1 MPSSKEDRL
10 EQQRARREAV
20 REKFHCH
27 SPEEE
32 KRRKEELGGR
42 HKSRVAKKLKAVI
55 ASDNDEKRADL
66 DAAIRSAFEKFP
78 SLVNHEYR
86 KCLPTFCGL
95 PDALAE
101 LEIHPHKEQRIMKR
115 ARKEETDMT
124 CTISHAWACTDGTAV
139 RFSLVR
145 GYDSHDRRAWP
156 DYRRSPFTIACAY
169 DRVDI
174 ARMLVVAFGCDPHI
188 ETGLILVDEDGD
200 EWAWEMTGFDLTIEF
215 GCVRTFEMLCE
226 IGDTNPNATYAVG
239 YAGFSQREC
248 RMLCNKNQ
256 GNCLRVYPDDAE
268 GAIESLEVYTG
279 ENHKCDC
286 SFCVQNK

>member
-86 KCLPTFCGL
+86 
-95 PDALAE
+95 
-101 LEIHPHKEQRIMKR
+101 
-115 ARKEETDMT
+115 
-124 CTISHAWACTDGTAV
+124 
-139 RFSLVR
+139 
-145 GYDSHDRRAWP
+145 
-156 DYRRSPFTIACAY
+156 
-169 DRVDI
+169 
-174 ARMLVVAFGCDPHI
+174 
-188 ETGLILVDEDGD
+188 
-200 EWAWEMTGFDLTIEF
+200 
-215 GCVRTFEMLCE
+215 
-226 IGDTNPNATYAVG
+226 
-239 YAGFSQREC
+239 
-248 RMLCNKNQ
+248 
-256 GNCLRVYPDDAE
+256 
-268 GAIESLEVYTG
+268 
-279 ENHKCDC
+279 
-286 SFCVQNK
+286 